1 LFSAYIDSSGKYW
14 HCSFGEGMPMAYGI
28 DVTKVTDFQKEVWL
42 SEPMT
47 KWRNRL
53 FELNREC
60 PLYKEI
66 HISPEL
72 ATGEFP
78 DKPWAV

>member
-1 LFSAYIDSSGKYW
+1 
-14 HCSFGEGMPMAYGI
+14 MNN
-28 DVTKVTDFQKEVWL
+28 
-42 SEPMT
+42 
-47 KWRNRL
+47 WRKRL

-66 HISPEL
+66 HISPES